1 MRNTI
6 IITAKIQDEFM
17 ELILEGRKKHEIREE
32 PFNGAQA
39 IRYVSSRDGR
49 ELGVYRIIDTF
60 EIPRSRKESVIGIS
74 AIGAQQF
81 HSLFPDRDDD
91 DRQSLWIAQLGA
103 ATTVDELLSGK

>member
-1 MRNTI
+1 MRTTI
-6 IITAKIQDEFM
+6 IITSRSKDEFM
-17 ELILEGRKKHEIREE
+17 ELIPGAKKHEIREE

>member
-1 MRNTI
+1 MRTTI

-74 AIGAQQF
+74 AIGEQRF

-91 DRQSLWIAQLGA
+91 DRQSLWIAQLGV

>member
-1 MRNTI
+1 
-6 IITAKIQDEFM
+6 M
-17 ELILEGRKKHEIREE
+17 ELILDGRKKHEIRED

-60 EIPRSRKESVIGIS
+60 EILRSRKESVIGIS
-74 AIGAQQF
+74 AIGAQKF